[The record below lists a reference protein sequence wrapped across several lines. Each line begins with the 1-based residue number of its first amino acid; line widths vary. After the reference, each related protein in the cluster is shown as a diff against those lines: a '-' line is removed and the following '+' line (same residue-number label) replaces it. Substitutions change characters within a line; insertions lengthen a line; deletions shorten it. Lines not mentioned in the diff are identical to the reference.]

1 MGQVSGKVAIVTGGA
16 SGIGAAC
23 AETLAREGAK
33 VVVTDV
39 DDKMGNEVVARI
51 AAAGGTAMFLFQDV
65 TEEQRWPEVI
75 AAAEKAYGRLDIMV
89 ANAGIGVSVPFFADM
104 SLTEW
109 RRQQAI
115 NLDGVFMSA
124 KYAVPAMKRAGGG
137 SIVMMSSVAGLRGSP
152 GLAAYC
158 ATKGGVRLFAKAV
171 ALECAQMN
179 LNIRCNSVHP
189 GLIETPIW
197 TKLQSSAG
205 RNISADL
212 AVRAKAAVPLSR
224 VGVPQDIADGV
235 LFLCSDASSYITGQ
249 ELVIDGGI
257 TAGQVARR
265 A

>member
-1 MGQVSGKVAIVTGGA
+1 
-16 SGIGAAC
+16 
-23 AETLAREGAK
+23 
-33 VVVTDV
+33 
-39 DDKMGNEVVARI
+39 
-51 AAAGGTAMFLFQDV
+51 
-65 TEEQRWPEVI
+65 
-75 AAAEKAYGRLDIMV
+75 
-89 ANAGIGVSVPFFADM
+89 
-104 SLTEW
+104 
-109 RRQQAI
+109 
-115 NLDGVFMSA
+115 MSA

-171 ALECAQMN
+171 ALECAQQN

-197 TKLQSSAG
+197 SKLLSSAG

-212 AVRAKAAVPLSR
+212 EVRARVGVPLAR

-265 A
+265 G